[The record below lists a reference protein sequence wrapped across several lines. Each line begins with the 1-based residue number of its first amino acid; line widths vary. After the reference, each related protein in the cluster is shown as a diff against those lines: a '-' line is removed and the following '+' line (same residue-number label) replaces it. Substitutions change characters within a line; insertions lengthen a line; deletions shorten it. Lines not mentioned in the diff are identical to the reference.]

1 MDRNGK
7 EGFSCQS
14 AMNCSFSVIIPVL
27 HESSIINRAI
37 DHIRDIRSGFDV
49 EIIVVDGDPEGSTI
63 FSITDEKAAKLV
75 SQKARG
81 KQMNEGASLA
91 KGNILLFL
99 HADTG
104 LPENAF
110 ALIAEAMDKKKY
122 TGGAF
127 ELGINSDRRVFRL
140 TEQFVSIRT
149 HLTRIPYGDQA
160 IFIRREVFD
169 RLNGFKE
176 IPIMEDVDLMWRI
189 KKAGDKI
196 YIIPEKVTTSP
207 RRWEREGIL
216 YCTLRNWIIVIL
228 YLLGAKPEKLA
239 RHYYPD

>member
-1 MDRNGK
+1 
-7 EGFSCQS
+7 
-14 AMNCSFSVIIPVL
+14 
-27 HESSIINRAI
+27 
-37 DHIRDIRSGFDV
+37 
-49 EIIVVDGDPEGSTI
+49 
-63 FSITDEKAAKLV
+63 
-75 SQKARG
+75 
-81 KQMNEGASLA
+81 
-91 KGNILLFL
+91 
-99 HADTG
+99 
-104 LPENAF
+104 
-110 ALIAEAMDKKKY
+110 
-122 TGGAF
+122 
-127 ELGINSDRRVFRL
+127 LGINSDRRVFRL